1 MATEMRPSGVQVAW
15 AHGIDDSKR
24 AGTVN
29 THCWKVARVVFVSSN
44 RGAQWANMYR
54 GASGK
59 LEVVGVWWFGGMAYS
74 KSEGTCVNAGCS
86 IVRDTCVLVTVKPSA
101 VTPWLV
107 FCLRLV
113 RTMKGKCWMVGER
126 LSLQVASAV
135 HS

>member
-1 MATEMRPSGVQVAW
+1 M
-15 AHGIDDSKR
+15 AHGIDNSKR
-24 AGTVN
+24 AGKVN
-29 THCWKVARVVFVSSN
+29 THCWKVAQVVFVSSD
-44 RGAQWANMYR
+44 RGAQWANMYQ
-54 GASGK
+54 GASGN
-59 LEVVGVWWFGGMAYS
+59 LEVVGVRWFGGMAYS

-86 IVRDTCVLVTVKPSA
+86 LVRDTSVLVTVKPLV

-135 HS
+135 LLLKSVQD

>member
-1 MATEMRPSGVQVAW
+1 M
-15 AHGIDDSKR
+15 
-24 AGTVN
+24 
-29 THCWKVARVVFVSSN
+29 SSD

-54 GASGK
+54 GASGN
-59 LEVVGVWWFGGMAYS
+59 LELVGVWWFRGMVYS

-86 IVRDTCVLVTVKPSA
+86 LVRDTCVLVTVEPSV

-135 HS
+135 LLLKSVQD